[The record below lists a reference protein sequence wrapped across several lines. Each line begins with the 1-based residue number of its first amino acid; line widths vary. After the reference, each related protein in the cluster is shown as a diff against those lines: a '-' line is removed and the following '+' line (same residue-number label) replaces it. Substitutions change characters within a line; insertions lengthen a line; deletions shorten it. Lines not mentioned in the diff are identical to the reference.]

1 MLGSVAG
8 TIRCGFLE
16 YKISMDTTTVH
27 VLEASSVKNLSTCCS
42 NLIITHLS
50 VVKWPVS
57 TQSVTEQVPFANPDV
72 HRDENALKKQS
83 RQNGRS
89 FTKTS
94 LINSNKTKK
103 KQNQHSDLAEE
114 IGTWAVDKLLPRS
127 SRHGGEYKVKTK
139 VCTVTRQ

>member
-1 MLGSVAG
+1 M
-8 TIRCGFLE
+8 
-16 YKISMDTTTVH
+16 H
-27 VLEASSVKNLSTCCS
+27 VREATSVKNLSTCCS
-42 NLIITHLS
+42 DLIITNLS

-57 TQSVTEQVPFANPDV
+57 TQSVTEQVSFANPDV

-94 LINSNKTKK
+94 LINSNKTRN

-114 IGTWAVDKLLPRS
+114 MGT
-127 SRHGGEYKVKTK
+127 
-139 VCTVTRQ
+139 

>member
-1 MLGSVAG
+1 MVVLKYSIGVVLGSIWQCCLMLGSVAG

-16 YKISMDTTTVH
+16 YKISMDTTTVP
-27 VLEASSVKNLSTCCS
+27 VREASSLKNPSTCCS
-42 NLIITHLS
+42 DLIITNLS

-57 TQSVTEQVPFANPDV
+57 TQSVTEQVSFANPDV

-89 FTKTS
+89 FTETS

-103 KQNQHSDLAEE
+103 KPS
-114 IGTWAVDKLLPRS
+114 
-127 SRHGGEYKVKTK
+127 
-139 VCTVTRQ
+139 